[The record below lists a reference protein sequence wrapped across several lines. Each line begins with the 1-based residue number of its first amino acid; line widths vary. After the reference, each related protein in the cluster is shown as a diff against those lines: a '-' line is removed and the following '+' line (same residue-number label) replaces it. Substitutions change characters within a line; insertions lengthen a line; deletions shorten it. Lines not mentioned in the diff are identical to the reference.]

1 MKQENQRKIYQTS
14 WGQEIVL
21 EPNER
26 LIDKLY
32 EIFCADCPK
41 AHRCHNG
48 CCEFEDPY
56 VCDNLA
62 LNMRKD
68 YIMTKQTLTI
78 EDEEELKQIQET
90 LDKIVD
96 IYFFR
101 R

>member
-14 WGQEIVL
+14 WGREIVL

-41 AHRCHNG
+41 AHRCHHG

-56 VCDNLA
+56 VCDNYYEA
-62 LNMRKD
+62 
-68 YIMTKQTLTI
+68 
-78 EDEEELKQIQET
+78 EELLE
-90 LDKIVD
+90 D
-96 IYFFR
+96 IGESWENVW
-101 R
+101 